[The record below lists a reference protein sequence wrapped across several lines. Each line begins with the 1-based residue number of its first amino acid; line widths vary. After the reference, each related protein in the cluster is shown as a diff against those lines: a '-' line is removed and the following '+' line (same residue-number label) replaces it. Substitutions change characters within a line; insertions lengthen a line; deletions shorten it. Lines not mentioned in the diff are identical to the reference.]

1 VTILHAVLLGIVQ
14 GLTEFIPVSS
24 SGHLLLL
31 PWIFGWQE
39 HSLTFDV
46 ALHLGTA
53 IALVTY
59 FGRDWGHMI
68 VDFFKGCRRK
78 GDLVCAPGSS
88 ANGFMIIPIV
98 LACMPAA
105 VVGILFEGPI
115 ETYIRQSPIMPLLV
129 AVMLAI
135 MGLLLYAADVIGR
148 KKRTMEEMNA
158 LDWVT
163 IGLAQALALFPG
175 VSRSG
180 ATITMGLFRNL
191 KREDAAKFSFLLSA
205 PIIFGAA
212 GMKLTEVI
220 MDGLPKNEIAP
231 FIVGVITAT
240 VVGYGCIAF
249 LMNFLK
255 KHTTKLFVWYRIA
268 LSLIIFGLW
277 LMR

>member
-1 VTILHAVLLGIVQ
+1 MTVFHAVLLGIVQ

-31 PWIFGWQE
+31 PWVFGWQE
-39 HSLTFDV
+39 HSLAFDV

-53 IALVTY
+53 IALVMY

-68 VDFFKGCRRK
+68 IDFFRGCRRR
-78 GDLVCAPGSS
+78 GDVVCAPGSS
-88 ANGFMIIPIV
+88 VSGFMVIPIL

-105 VVGILFEGPI
+105 VVGILFEDSI
-115 ETYIRQSPIMPLLV
+115 ETYIRLSPKMPLLV
-129 AVMLAI
+129 AGMLTI
-135 MGLLLYAADVIGR
+135 MGLLLYASDVIGR

-180 ATITMGLFRNL
+180 ATITMGLFRNM

-212 GMKLTEVI
+212 GVKLTEVV

-249 LMNFLK
+249 LMNYLK
-255 KHTTKLFVWYRIA
+255 KHTTSLFVWYRIA
-268 LSLIIFGLW
+268 LSLIIVGVW